1 MKAFLTLR
9 KKLFITSPAISKEI
23 LNISYLIID
32 EAISE
37 INEGKPNTELIVY
50 NLRKRVKSLRALL
63 KLLRKD
69 LGEEFLK
76 KNNFTLRDLNRR
88 SAAIRN
94 FSALIKVC
102 EILKSEQIDL
112 ECSQALD
119 LLQDRIQSDF
129 NNIKSKT
136 DYSSLFGYYK
146 IQLEKYKGRLSHQ
159 EINSNR
165 FSAVKYGL
173 NKIYSEGRKF
183 LTLSI
188 DDPKTETLH
197 DLRKSTKDL
206 FYSLRSLIP
215 LWEPVLSGY
224 TKEIKLLSDILGE
237 LHDLFELKLY
247 IQSLI
252 DNPFDFSSVIL
263 FIESQ
268 SESLLNQ
275 CITLGKKIYAETD
288 DQFTERLKKYYIG
301 YRRDN
306 LL

>member
-1 MKAFLTLR
+1 LR

-32 EAISE
+32 EAVNE
-37 INEGKPNTELIVY
+37 INEGKLNVDSIVY
-50 NLRKRVKSLRALL
+50 NLRKRVKNLRALL

-69 LGEEFLK
+69 FGEEFLK
-76 KNNFTLRDLNRR
+76 KNNFVLRDLNRR

-94 FSALIKVC
+94 YSALIKVC

-129 NNIKSKT
+129 NNIKIKT
-136 DYSSLFGYYK
+136 DYSSLFSYYK
-146 IQLEKYKGRLSHQ
+146 AQLEKYKSRLSHR

-165 FSAVKYGL
+165 FSKVKYGL
-173 NKIYSEGRKF
+173 SKIYSEGHKY
-183 LTLSI
+183 LLLSI
-188 DDPKTETLH
+188 ENQSAETLH
-197 DLRKSTKDL
+197 DLRKSAKDL

-215 LWEPVLSGY
+215 LWESVLSGY
-224 TKEIKLLSDILGE
+224 TKEIKLLSDMLGE
-237 LHDLFELKLY
+237 LHDQYELKLY
-247 IQSLI
+247 TQSLI

-275 CITLGKKIYAETD
+275 CITLGKKIYAETE
-288 DQFTERLKKYYIG
+288 DQFIERIKKYYVV

-306 LL
+306 LK

>member
-1 MKAFLTLR
+1 LKAFLTLR

>member
-1 MKAFLTLR
+1 LR
-9 KKLFITSPAISKEI
+9 KKLFITSPAISKEV

-102 EILKSEQIDL
+102 EILKSEQIDS

-129 NNIKSKT
+129 NNIKNKT

-183 LTLSI
+183 LSLSI
-188 DDPKTETLH
+188 DDPKAETLH

-224 TKEIKLLSDILGE
+224 TKEIKLLSDMLGE
-237 LHDLFELKLY
+237 LHDQFELKLY

-275 CITLGKKIYAETD
+275 CITLGKKIYAETE
-288 DQFTERLKKYYIG
+288 DQFTERIKRYYTV

-306 LL
+306 LK